1 MEENLEYIWKCIQ
14 DINETLKNMEI
25 IDYSD
30 NINNVAKSITKSI
43 NDFTDTKYKEHRYT
57 KEKDIETHIIKIIE
71 DSNIFIVPTI
81 CKDIAIVKTRGDVQ
95 EGIKYTLDYIKN
107 NYNDISQRTNTAYLE
122 AVNETL
128 KSLNKKLKNI

>member
-1 MEENLEYIWKCIQ
+1 MEENLEYIWKCLQYI
-14 DINETLKNMEI
+14 DKTLKNMEI
-25 IDYSD
+25 IDYTD
-30 NINNVAKSITKSI
+30 NITNAAKSITKSI
-43 NDFTDTKYKEHRYT
+43 NDFTDIKYKEHRYT

-81 CKDIAIVKTRGDVQ
+81 CKDIAIVKTRSDVQ
-95 EGIKYTLDYIKN
+95 EGIKYALDYIKN

-122 AVNETL
+122 AVTETL